1 MSIMKGGEQ
10 MPRLDGTGPQGLGA
24 NTGRGMGRCNNIE
37 LTTQNPQTTGN
48 DFRRLFTRQGN
59 CRRNRF
65 FNQNSNYVGTKEEEK
80 EWIKNQ
86 IKGLENQLAQL
97 KEKITNFDV

>member
-10 MPRLDGTGPQGLGA
+10 MPRLDGTGPQGLGTK
-24 NTGRGMGRCNNIE
+24 TGRGMGRCNNID
-37 LTTQNPQTTGN
+37 LTMQNPQTPRNG
-48 DFRRLFTRQGN
+48 FRRLFARQGN

-86 IKGLENQLAQL
+86 INELENQLTRL
-97 KEKITNFDV
+97 KEKMTNVDV